1 LRPCPAPKP
10 ADAPKAAEIGIP
22 GRQRVAGS
30 IRECPLGGK
39 RRGFQDV
46 RTAYLFGHG
55 NNRKANRMPRHVT
68 QDKTLAITPDRFDI
82 LLKTL
87 HKRARRLSRSP
98 DEAEDLA
105 QDTAVKVWQSAS
117 QGARIDNL
125 DAYAMTSLRNMA
137 RSRWR
142 RQEAGEELTDD
153 MATTLPDAPQRLA
166 CADLRAALSRLPASQ
181 AGLMALIAEGETS
194 PAELARRTGVPPGT
208 VMSRLARARATLRG
222 DLGMAS
228 DAPTETLWSDHA
240 R

>member
-1 LRPCPAPKP
+1 M
-10 ADAPKAAEIGIP
+10 
-22 GRQRVAGS
+22 
-30 IRECPLGGK
+30 
-39 RRGFQDV
+39 
-46 RTAYLFGHG
+46 
-55 NNRKANRMPRHVT
+55 MPRDGTH
-68 QDKTLAITPDRFDI
+68 AITPDRFDI

-87 HKRARRLSRSP
+87 HKRARRLSRCP
-98 DEAEDLA
+98 DEAADLA

-117 QGARIDNL
+117 AGARIDNL

-142 RQEAGEELTDD
+142 RQTEGEELTDD

-166 CADLRAALSRLPASQ
+166 CADLRAAMARLPRAQ

-222 DLGMAS
+222 DLGMSADS
-228 DAPTETLWSDHA
+228 PAESLWADHTV
-240 R
+240 